1 MVALTNIKHKPG
13 GLHSLGATPAAGRR
27 ASELPTVASERL
39 RCEVNGD
46 PGEKRPHD
54 AVAPAGLNP
63 GATCGSEPRA
73 TRKRSSALAARGF
86 IAARSDTTEPLGVW
100 LGRKMQTIRD
110 EPTPPRSEA
119 DASGAE
125 EKFLDLS
132 DIGLNKCVRLSGM
145 LSSG

>member
-63 GATCGSEPRA
+63 GATCGSEPRD

-86 IAARSDTTEPLGVW
+86 IAARSDTTEPWGCGWEGKCRQFETSRHL
-100 LGRKMQTIRD
+100 Q
-110 EPTPPRSEA
+110 EA
-119 DASGAE
+119 
-125 EKFLDLS
+125 
-132 DIGLNKCVRLSGM
+132 RPM
-145 LSSG
+145 LQEQKKSS